1 MKQKIVIKVQMNC
14 EKCKIKAMKIVAA
27 TEGVESVSVEGKDN
41 DQLVVIGDRVDST
54 TLTSKLRKKVGHA
67 ELVSVNEVKKPA
79 EKPVEKAKPEKV
91 EVVPEKKPKVDN
103 SEKFYTG
110 CPPAQVFVYER
121 VHHCECE
128 SNADPCSIL

>member
-14 EKCKIKAMKIVAA
+14 EKCRIKAMKIVAA

-41 DQLVVIGDRVDST
+41 DQLVVIGDGVDSIR
-54 TLTSKLRKKVGHA
+54 LTSKLRKKVGHA
-67 ELVSVNEVKKPA
+67 VLVNVNEVKKPG
-79 EKPVEKAKPEKV
+79 EKTAEKAKPQTSA
-91 EVVPEKKPKVDN
+91 VVPADKPNVDN
-103 SEKFYTG
+103 PAKLYTG

-121 VHHCECE
+121 IHQCGCE